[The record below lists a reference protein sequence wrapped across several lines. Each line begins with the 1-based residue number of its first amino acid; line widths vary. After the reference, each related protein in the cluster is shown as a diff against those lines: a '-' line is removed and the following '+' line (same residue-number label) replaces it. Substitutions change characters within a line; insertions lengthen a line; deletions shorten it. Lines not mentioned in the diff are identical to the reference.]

1 MVSKFLGSSGG
12 RSDLGCAAANAL
24 LLLHRC
30 RLIIAGW
37 LSLSLGRGHSCN
49 AGIVM
54 YSVERQLVEK
64 VQ

>member
-30 RLIIAGW
+30 RLVIAGW

-49 AGIVM
+49 TLIVVHV
-54 YSVERQLVEK
+54 S
-64 VQ
+64 